1 MRTSRLVLS
10 LAGAALSALMAGPTH
25 AATLPEHDPLS
36 IVVVSDQ
43 VNPNGLPDAE
53 LTQPGDL
60 STAIGGPESGIVVG
74 ELDEVASDC
83 IDDAL
88 VALDAGVDVLV
99 YFAHLPATSC
109 AGADAQGMLTDA
121 IRGHLE
127 AGGGVVVF
135 HHGVFTMPGKEGLLG
150 LLGSTAGAIDWQPD
164 AGQTVIATGGDHFVV
179 TNGLDYPEM
188 RTLQGNDRFG
198 IAPGDYPAFT
208 NVPDERYPGLSYL
221 TEPGEERRTL
231 FVSDYG
237 AGALLGYDL
246 RRADWAGHVVM
257 YQPGEY
263 QPNALDPD
271 GANFQILA
279 NAIYYV
285 GTTQDE
291 PGGDGGDE
299 TEGDGG
305 EDGADD
311 TGGDPSSDDAGD
323 DPDDGDDGDD
333 DDDDGPGGD
342 EGGTSEAGETGGS
355 GDASAGEDT
364 SGCSCMAGGRG
375 SSFGFALIAL
385 GLMGCRRRRGA
396 PHAAELA
403 TSSGTRV

>member
-1 MRTSRLVLS
+1 MRTSRLILP
-10 LAGAALSALMAGPTH
+10 LAGVALGWAVGGRAY
-25 AATLPEHDPLS
+25 AATLPEHEPIS
-36 IVVVSDQ
+36 IVVISDQ

-60 STAIGGPESGIVVG
+60 SAAIGGPGSGLVVG
-74 ELDEVASDC
+74 DLDEVASDC
-83 IDDAL
+83 IDDA
-88 VALDAGVDVLV
+88 VAALDAGVDVLV

-109 AGADAQGMLTDA
+109 AGADAQDMLTDA
-121 IRGHLE
+121 IGGHLQ

-135 HHGVFTMPGKEGLLG
+135 HHGVFTMPGKEGVLALLG
-150 LLGSTAGAIDWQPD
+150 ATANTIDWQPE

-188 RTLQGNDRFG
+188 RTLPGNDMFG

-237 AGALLGYDL
+237 PGALLGYDL

-263 QPNALDPD
+263 QPNALDPE

-285 GTTQDE
+285 GTTEDE
-291 PGGDGGDE
+291 PGGDGGSE
-299 TEGDGG
+299 TDGDGG

-311 TGGDPSSDDAGD
+311 TGGEAGTDSGEDDAGD
-323 DPDDGDDGDD
+323 DGGEDDP
-333 DDDDGPGGD
+333 DGPGGD
-342 EGGTSEAGETGGS
+342 VGDTGETGGTGGS
-355 GDASAGEDT
+355 GDAAAGEDG
-364 SGCSCMAGGRG
+364 SGCSCVAGRG
-375 SSFGFALIAL
+375 GSAL
-385 GLMGCRRRRGA
+385 GLALLALGLTGLRRRRGA
-396 PHAAELA
+396 RPTTVA
-403 TSSGTRV
+403 